1 MFARNWLSS
10 ARPLPALLGTV
21 AFALT
26 VLAGPAARA
35 QTAPAQQPAAAPTTA
50 APATQADAQ
59 SKPDAPKPGLDKNGL
74 PTSVVKVAAP
84 PAPPKDPDAVEP
96 PRTDGPI
103 DDIIITAP
111 QFGNR
116 EEVEAFH
123 KAEFE
128 RLDKIYG
135 KHEEKRSRGDTLTKA
150 PESNT
155 GTTRDGPITL
165 DR

>member
-21 AFALT
+21 ALALT
-26 VLAGPAARA
+26 VFAGPASLA
-35 QTAPAQQPAAAPTTA
+35 QTAPAQPSAA
-50 APATQADAQ
+50 APATKAETP
-59 SKPDAPKPGLDKNGL
+59 KPDAPKPGLDKNGL
-74 PTSVVKVAAP
+74 PTSVVKVA
-84 PAPPKDPDAVEP
+84 APPKDPDAVEP

-150 PESNT
+150 PEANT

>member
-1 MFARNWLSS
+1 MLARTWPSS
-10 ARPLPALLGTV
+10 IRPLHAVFGPAAL
-21 AFALT
+21 ALT
-26 VLAGPAARA
+26 VLAAPAVSA
-35 QTAPAQQPAAAPTTA
+35 QTSAQPATAGQPAA
-50 APATQADAQ
+50 QQ
-59 SKPDAPKPGLDKNGL
+59 PDAPKPGLDKNGL

-84 PAPPKDPDAVEP
+84 PKDPEAVEP
-96 PRTDGPI
+96 PRTEGPI

-135 KHEEKRSRGDTLTKA
+135 KHEEKRSRGDNLTKS
-150 PESNT
+150 PETNT

>member
-1 MFARNWLSS
+1 MFARNWLST

-21 AFALT
+21 ALALT
-26 VLAGPAARA
+26 VLAGPARA
-35 QTAPAQQPAAAPTTA
+35 QTAPAQQPATAPSTQSD
-50 APATQADAQ
+50 APPR
-59 SKPDAPKPGLDKNGL
+59 PDAPKPGLDKNGL

-84 PAPPKDPDAVEP
+84 PKDPDAVEP

-103 DDIIITAP
+103 DEIIITAP

-150 PESNT
+150 PEANT

>member
-10 ARPLPALLGTV
+10 ARSLPPLLGT
-21 AFALT
+21 AALALT
-26 VLAGPAARA
+26 VLAAPALA
-35 QTAPAQQPAAAPTTA
+35 QTTQQPAAAS
-50 APATQADAQ
+50 APQADA
-59 SKPDAPKPGLDKNGL
+59 PKAGLDKNGL
-74 PTSVVKVAAP
+74 PTSVVKVA
-84 PAPPKDPDAVEP
+84 APPKDPDAVEP

-150 PESNT
+150 PEANT

>member
-1 MFARNWLSS
+1 MTVAAEFFPVLARTWLSS
-10 ARPLPALLGTV
+10 ARPLPALLGT
-21 AFALT
+21 AALALT
-26 VLAGPAARA
+26 VLAAPAA
-35 QTAPAQQPAAAPTTA
+35 QAQQPAAAP
-50 APATQADAQ
+50 APQT
-59 SKPDAPKPGLDKNGL
+59 DAPKPVLDKNGL

-84 PAPPKDPDAVEP
+84 PAPAKDPDAVEP